1 MLKAARPLDRLFTAF
16 RASLVSLHAELIF
29 PLPGDRQIRELI
41 FDPFSHFNYYCIN
54 RLLRSEINFTYFRP
68 GTHEI
73 VRTYL
78 CVLAIVL
85 PSVAETYISFCKCAT
100 VCLTFRKNWLSQ

>member
-68 GTHEI
+68 GTHGI
-73 VRTYL
+73 IRTYL
-78 CVLAIVL
+78 WVRPNHPDPKLAQPIPRAAKAL
-85 PSVAETYISFCKCAT
+85 LFA
-100 VCLTFRKNWLSQ
+100 